1 MKTNTYK
8 LKVIFE
14 TPCLGSQPTRDV
26 ATEFIAKKNGFEK
39 LPEDEVELLPDALER
54 GTTVF
59 HRLPDGRMCLMNYH
73 LLGFLKEAG
82 KVQNGKVSGGVK
94 NLRSKVSQGIFVS
107 PRYLVL
113 NVPDNHGIDY
123 LERPL
128 RAETAMGPRV
138 ALARS
143 EMLPEGT
150 WFTCGLEVM
159 EGELSE
165 DVLRDLLDYGWYR
178 GLGQWR
184 NSGAYGTFRY
194 ELIKEMEE

>member
-1 MKTNTYK
+1 VASEFLAKK
-8 LKVIFE
+8 AGFE
-14 TPCLGSQPTRDV
+14 T
-26 ATEFIAKKNGFEK
+26 

-59 HRLPDGRMCLMNYH
+59 HRLLDGRACLMNYH

-82 KVQNGKVSGGVK
+82 KVQNGKVTGGVK
-94 NLRSKVSQGIFVS
+94 ALRSKVSQGIFIS
-107 PRYLVL
+107 PRFIPLC
-113 NVPDNHGIDY
+113 VPAGEDVDY

-143 EMLPEGT
+143 EMLPAGT
-150 WFTCGLEVM
+150 SFTCGLEVLA
-159 EGELSE
+159 GEITE
-165 DVLRDLLDYGWYR
+165 EVLRDLLDYGWFR

-194 ELIKEMEE
+194 ELIKE